1 MIYMLDTDTVS
12 FFMKDNPK
20 EVRIKVA
27 KHKKD
32 EFCISAIT
40 YAELMFGLKR
50 KYSKQLDF
58 WLNEVLNMFNVI
70 AFDDV
75 SSVIYGDIR
84 TALEKSGNPLD
95 NMDML
100 IAASALAHGA
110 VLVSHNTKH
119 FSKIK
124 NLNVEDWSK

>member
-1 MIYMLDTDTVS
+1 MIYMFDTDTVS

-20 EVRIKVA
+20 GVRAKVIK
-27 KHKKD
+27 HQKD

-40 YAELMFGLKR
+40 YAELMFGLK
-50 KYSKQLDF
+50 KNYSKQLDF
-58 WLNEVLNMFNVI
+58 WLKKVLAMFRVVS
-70 AFDDV
+70 FDDT

-84 TALEKSGNPLD
+84 TALEKSGAPLD

-100 IAASALAHGA
+100 IAAAALSIDA

-119 FSKIK
+119 FSRIK
-124 NLNVEDWSK
+124 GLKVEDWSC